1 MGWFWLGNI
10 WLLIG
15 LLANHSSDTILVIR
29 YWSLGEARVVV
40 AGDFLELWFGRG
52 RNIWSEFTFREK
64 EIVFLH
70 INFQF
75 FGIPFYEI
83 LSILAQ
89 SPRQEVQ
96 IKCSCRILWLLIPVV
111 QIESPWFVTSSWTI
125 CCRTRWSQDQVGQ
138 SSECHPCQLGPCRP
152 GEEPKG
158 PQLVT

>member
-1 MGWFWLGNI
+1 MDMGWFWLGNV

-52 RNIWSEFTFREK
+52 RNVWSEFTFGEK

-75 FGIPFYEI
+75 FGILFYEI
-83 LSILAQ
+83 MSMFCCSLHPHLSVTFHTIKHLQ
-89 SPRQEVQ
+89 VSLQEMGEWWCLPCVEN
-96 IKCSCRILWLLIPVV
+96 KNKLVY
-111 QIESPWFVTSSWTI
+111 I
-125 CCRTRWSQDQVGQ
+125 CNFSKSFKNT
-138 SSECHPCQLGPCRP
+138 
-152 GEEPKG
+152 K
-158 PQLVT
+158 